1 MVTFPG
7 PFTGSFSVCFPI
19 VPQRPLSR
27 RLDLCNVGHPRTNN
41 HATLSYMTIPD
52 PEFQRLILQIERD
65 LLAQANLRV
74 LLTAANTTLA
84 GHRQEL
90 QSVTARMKRVHRS
103 SWKRPPR

>member
-1 MVTFPG
+1 MAIT
-7 PFTGSFSVCFPI
+7 
-19 VPQRPLSR
+19 
-27 RLDLCNVGHPRTNN
+27 
-41 HATLSYMTIPD
+41 D

-84 GHRQEL
+84 DHRHEL
-90 QSVTARMKRVHRS
+90 QSVTARMKRVHLS